1 MNRLF
6 TLTGALALVLSLT
19 ACPGEA
25 PVEGEPY
32 LAISASTRNIDDLG
46 QTTTLRVT
54 ATDAEGNAGT
64 GSVTLTAPAGILGND
79 PKTTTVTL
87 ESGAATLNYKCPKAQ
102 DTGCAGSVT
111 IDAAWNQTTAK
122 TTITVGN
129 GTPGTDGGTD
139 GGTTT
144 PPDGGT
150 GSGDGGLSLAASK
163 DPIFYN
169 VGDSSTVT
177 ATLKR
182 GNGTAWAGE
191 TIAFSTSLGGL
202 TPQAGGSPTTT
213 LSATTG
219 SDGTAAVRFVE
230 TGSAGT
236 ATIQATHAA
245 SNQTKIVQVNVTTV
259 QQITHVSTLCNGSAC
274 TIMGVRGSGF
284 NEQAQITFALK
295 DSSNRP
301 AQGVTVTFNI
311 PNAPKETTVTP
322 SGVTNAQGQ
331 VTATISAGPT
341 IGAFVVHA
349 TAIAGKV
356 EVDSPNIGIRG
367 AKSANDGF
375 TLKCDLVNI
384 AAHVSASP
392 PAPFDVNCKVKV
404 VDRFNNPVGTGTTV
418 NFKTEAGSI
427 TNSVVTT
434 KYDPNNPTNAS
445 EGEASLV
452 FKTFGGRYPPVD
464 VDPLGALPGQ
474 FPFARDLEPSAAEG
488 QLIRNPRDSL
498 VTIIAYTRGEEFFSD
513 TNSNGVRD
521 PDEQF
526 IDQGEPFVD
535 SNDNGVWDEGEVY
548 IDEAPADGKWNGPN
562 GVWDK
567 DTSIWTEAH
576 ILYTGRPVPSN
587 TKLML
592 DGYAWPPVQT
602 DFSGGCGAGVPKGT
616 FVTMNAFFGDI
627 YFNRPQAANVSFST
641 SHTATKGSTQSMV
654 SGLQDGFGFGI
665 DRIKVNA
672 ADGSACQPSTKV
684 CIWKTLF
691 FKKWEYGYVGDM
703 RINGAPTSDSTGCQ
717 PDTANFTTT
726 VLSVGLTASTSG
738 AIQ

>member
-1 MNRLF
+1 MHRLLK
-6 TLTGALALVLSLT
+6 LTGALALVLSLT
-19 ACPGEA
+19 ACQEEG
-25 PVEGEPY
+25 PVDGEPY
-32 LAISASTRNIDDLG
+32 LSVSASTRTIDDLG
-46 QTTTLRVT
+46 QTTTLRVS
-54 ATDAEGNAGT
+54 ATDAAGASGT

-79 PKTTTVTL
+79 SKTTTVTL
-87 ESGAATLNYKCPKAQ
+87 EAGSATVNFKCPKAQ
-102 DTGCAGSVT
+102 DTGCAGPVV
-111 IDAAWNQTTAK
+111 IDAAWNQVTAK
-122 TTITVGN
+122 TTITVGSGTTN
-129 GTPGTDGGTD
+129 GDGGTD
-139 GGTTT
+139 GGT
-144 PPDGGT
+144 GSGT
-150 GSGDGGLSLAASK
+150 DAGTGDGGMNLAASK

-169 VGDSSTVT
+169 VGDSSLVT
-177 ATLKR
+177 ASLKR

-236 ATIQATHAA
+236 ATIQATHAP
-245 SNQTKIVQVNVTTV
+245 SNQSKVVQVNVTTV
-259 QQITHVSTLCNGSAC
+259 QQITHTSTLCNGAAC

-284 NEQAQITFALK
+284 NEQAQITFTLK

-301 AQGVTVTFNI
+301 AQGVTVTFSI

-322 SGVTNAQGQ
+322 TGVTNPQGQ

-392 PAPFDVNCKVKV
+392 PASFDVNCKVKV

-434 KYDPNNPTNAS
+434 KYDPNNPTNSA

-474 FPFARDLEPSAAEG
+474 FPFARDMEPSAADG

-498 VTIIAYTRGEEFFSD
+498 VTIIAYMRGEEFFSD

-562 GVWDK
+562 GIWDK

-576 ILYTGRPVPSN
+576 ILYTGRPVAAN

-592 DGYAWPPVQT
+592 DGYTWPPVQT
-602 DFSGGCGAGVPKGT
+602 DFSGGCGAGVARGT
-616 FVTMNAFFGDI
+616 FVTLNAYFGDT
-627 YFNRPQAANVSFST
+627 YFNRPQVSGVGFST
-641 SHTATKGSTQSMV
+641 GHTATKGGTQSMV
-654 SGLQDGFGFGI
+654 SALQDGFGFGI
-665 DRIKVNA
+665 ERLKLNA

-684 CIWKTLF
+684 CVWKTLF
-691 FKKWEYGYVGDM
+691 YKKWEYGYVGDF
-703 RINGAPTSDSTGCQ
+703 RVNGAPLSDTQACQ
-717 PDTANFTTT
+717 PDTASFTTT
-726 VLSVGLTASTSG
+726 VLGVGLTATTSG